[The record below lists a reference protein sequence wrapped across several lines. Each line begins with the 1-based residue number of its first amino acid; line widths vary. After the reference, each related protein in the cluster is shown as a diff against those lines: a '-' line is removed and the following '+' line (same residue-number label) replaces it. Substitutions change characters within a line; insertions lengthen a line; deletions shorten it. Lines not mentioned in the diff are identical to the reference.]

1 MDDTSI
7 QVFDNPDFGEIRTI
21 DEGGNP
27 LFCAT
32 DVAKALGYARPAD
45 AIAAHCRGSVIRRPI
60 SDALGREQDTR
71 FISEGDM
78 YRLVASSKLEGAQR
92 FESWIFDDVVPTIR
106 RHGVYATPQTVEA
119 MLADPDTMI
128 ATLTT
133 LKAERER
140 SALLSEDNARL
151 LPKATVYDV
160 AIEADGT
167 MSVTECARY
176 LAQSDRSITRT
187 WLFAHLRADGILCKR
202 GNAPTREAIDRGYA
216 VQMMTT
222 RINGRANPP
231 YARMTRKGYDW
242 CREHYTRGVVA

>member
-1 MDDTSI
+1 MYSLI
-7 QVFDNPDFGEIRTI
+7 LASKKPE
-21 DEGGNP
+21 
-27 LFCAT
+27 
-32 DVAKALGYARPAD
+32 ARAYKRWVTHEVLP
-45 AIAAHCRGSVIRRPI
+45 S
-60 SDALGREQDTR
+60 
-71 FISEGDM
+71 
-78 YRLVASSKLEGAQR
+78 
-92 FESWIFDDVVPTIR
+92 IR

-128 ATLTT
+128 RTLTA

-151 LPKATVYDV
+151 LPKATAYDV

-216 VQMMTT
+216 VQMLST
-222 RINGRANPP
+222 RTNGRANPP

-242 CREHYTRGVVA
+242 CREHYTREVTA

>member
-1 MDDTSI
+1 MDETSI
-7 QVFDNPDFGEIRTI
+7 QVFDNQDFGRLRVTMDDYSE
-21 DEGGNP
+21 P
-27 LFCAT
+27 WF
-32 DVAKALGYARPAD
+32 VAKD
-45 AIAAHCRGSVIRRPI
+45 VC
-60 SDALGREQDTR
+60 DALGLDTSHVR
-71 FISEGDM
+71 RGLDDDEVSTMPNWQGQGVAPLTVSEAGM
-78 YRLVASSKLEGAQR
+78 YSLVLKSRKPEAHAFR
-92 FESWIFDDVVPTIR
+92 RWVTHDVLPTIR

-128 ATLTT
+128 ATLTA

-140 SALLSEDNARL
+140 SALISEDNARM
-151 LPKATVYDV
+151 LPKAIAYD
-160 AIEADGT
+160 AEIEADGT

-216 VQMMTT
+216 VQMLST
-222 RINGRANPP
+222 RTNGRANPP

-242 CREHYTRGVVA
+242 CQAHYTREVIA

>member
-1 MDDTSI
+1 MDETSI
-7 QVFDNPDFGEIRTI
+7 RLFENPEFGEIRTM

-27 LFCAT
+27 LFCAK
-32 DVAKALGYARPAD
+32 DVATALGYANTND
-45 AIAAHCRGSVIRRPI
+45 AINRHCKGVGKLYPLQT
-60 SDALGREQDTR
+60 DGGTQDTR

-128 ATLTT
+128 RTLTA

-151 LPKATVYDV
+151 LPKATAYDV

-216 VQMMTT
+216 VQMLST
-222 RINGRANPP
+222 RTNGRANPP

-242 CREHYTRGVVA
+242 CRQHYTREVTA